1 MALRDQPYIPLYVQ
15 DFLTDEKLIECSAEA
30 TGVYIRLICILHKT
44 EEYGKIL
51 LKQKDKQTSKHT
63 KNFALKL
70 HKQMPYTIEVIEKAL
85 DELVAED
92 VIQIEGD
99 YLYQKRM
106 VRDNEISIKRSISG
120 KIGGEKTKFASRFA
134 KAKSQANSENE
145 YEYENEI
152 VTEKKKPKKKRTQ
165 LEFTLPEDIK
175 PDVWAGFEEMRRGI
189 KAPLTHKARLLI
201 LSELEKIGGDKN
213 AILEQSISRS
223 WRGVFP
229 LRTQP
234 AMADHPAD
242 EIIARLEKKYGKS

>member
-30 TGVYIRLICILHKT
+30 TGVYIRLMCILHKQ
-44 EEYGKIL
+44 EHYGTIE
-51 LKQKDKQTSKHT
+51 LKAKYKQTESKIRA
-63 KNFALKL
+63 FAEMLS
-70 HKQMPYTIEVIEKAL
+70 KQMPYHSSTIEKSL
-85 DELVAED
+85 NELISEGVLYLED
-92 VIQIEGD
+92 D
-99 YLYQKRM
+99 LLYQKRM
-106 VRDNEISIKRSISG
+106 RIDGEISVKR
-120 KIGGEKTKFASRFA
+120 A
-134 KAKSQANSENE
+134 KAGSFGGKKGKQKESKIKANSENE
-145 YEYENEI
+145 NEYENEI
-152 VTEKKKPKKKRTQ
+152 ENKKKKPRKRIQ

-175 PDVWAGFEEMRRGI
+175 PDIWAGFEEMRRGI